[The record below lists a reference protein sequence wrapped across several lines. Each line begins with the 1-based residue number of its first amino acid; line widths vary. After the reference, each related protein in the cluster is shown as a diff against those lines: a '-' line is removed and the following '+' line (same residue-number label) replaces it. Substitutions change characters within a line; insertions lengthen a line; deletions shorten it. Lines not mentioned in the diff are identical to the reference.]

1 LTTIVIAATA
11 VNHVI
16 AAEVIKSPGDHRQYK
31 ALTLSNELQVLLVSD
46 DQAKKSAASLD
57 INIGSGSNPK
67 DRAGLAHFLEHMLF
81 LGTEKYPNA
90 AEYKQFEQALDRF
103 AQFFIAPLFNEELV
117 TRERQAVESEYSL
130 NLKNDGRRQF
140 AARRRAYN
148 PEHPAAGFSVGS
160 QETLGD
166 RSDSKIRD
174 ELIAFYE
181 KHYSSN
187 IMRLVL
193 VARNGA

>member
-11 VNHVI
+11 VSHVI

-90 AEYKQFEQALDRF
+90 AEYKQFISTHGGSNNAFTSYDHTNYFFDINPQQFEQALDRF
-103 AQFFIAPLFNEELV
+103 AQFFIAPLC
-117 TRERQAVESEYSL
+117 TTACIQS
-130 NLKNDGRRQF
+130 
-140 AARRRAYN
+140 
-148 PEHPAAGFSVGS
+148 
-160 QETLGD
+160 
-166 RSDSKIRD
+166 
-174 ELIAFYE
+174 
-181 KHYSSN
+181 
-187 IMRLVL
+187 
-193 VARNGA
+193 